1 MEWGERVEQIILAF
15 SKDETAVRFKRM
27 LDGSGFEVRGVA
39 HSAAELLRMLSHIEE
54 VLVIM
59 GYKLRDGTLENI
71 FEALRPGQKLM
82 SIVKAERQDM
92 IENEEIF
99 VLPLP
104 VGREQLISAIE
115 VFLGV
120 IKKAAGRSTN
130 RSEDDEKVI
139 DRAKLY
145 LMEKYR
151 MTEQQAHRFIQ
162 KRSMDTGSR
171 FVDTARQILHI

>member
-1 MEWGERVEQIILAF
+1 MERIILAF
-15 SKDETAVRFKRM
+15 SKDETISKFRRM
-27 LDGSGFEVRGVA
+27 LDGSGFEILGSA
-39 HSAAELLRMLSHIEE
+39 HSAAELLRLLSDFDE

-59 GYKLRDGTLENI
+59 GYKLKDGTIDDI
-71 FEALRPGQKLM
+71 FEEMRSGQKLM
-82 SIVKAERQDM
+82 SVVKAERQDM

-104 VGREQLISAIE
+104 VGRERLISSIE

-120 IKKAAGRSTN
+120 IQKNGRQSN
-130 RSEDDEKVI
+130 RSVDEETII
-139 DRAKLY
+139 DKAKLY

-162 KRSMDTGSR
+162 KRSMDTGAR

>member
-1 MEWGERVEQIILAF
+1 MEQIVLAF
-15 SKDETAVRFKRM
+15 SKDETAARFKRM
-27 LDGSGFEVRGVA
+27 LDGSGFEVRAVVHTA
-39 HSAAELLRMLSHIEE
+39 SELLRMLSDIDE

-59 GYKLRDGTLENI
+59 GYKLRDGTLDDIYDAMRE
-71 FEALRPGQKLM
+71 GQKLM

-92 IENEEIF
+92 IDNEEIF

-104 VGREQLISAIE
+104 VGRERLISSIE

-120 IKKAAGRSTN
+120 INRPNKRNTN
-130 RSEDDEKVI
+130 RSEEDEKKI
-139 DRAKLY
+139 ERAKLY

-162 KRSMDTGSR
+162 KRSMDRGLT

>member
-39 HSAAELLRMLSHIEE
+39 HSAAELLRMISHMDE

-59 GYKLRDGTLENI
+59 GYKLRDGTLDDI
-71 FEALRPGQKLM
+71 YDSLKPGQKLM
-82 SIVKAERQDM
+82 SIVKAEKQDM

-104 VGREQLISAIE
+104 VGREHLISAIQ

-120 IKKAAGRSTN
+120 IKTAHRNTN
-130 RSEDDEKVI
+130 RNEEDEKII
-139 DRAKLY
+139 DQAKLY

-151 MTEQQAHRFIQ
+151 MTEKQAHRFIQ

-171 FVDTARQILHI
+171 FVDTARQILHY